1 MGGDELDLDE
11 KNVSPESILEGLD
24 ICLKNNNFQ
33 FGNTTYQ
40 QISGVGTGL
49 KLAPPYACLG
59 MGQYEQIAFN
69 SNQPLLDLVLLWKR
83 YIDDVFGLF
92 KGTEQ
97 EFESFVYWLNS
108 LMTGV
113 VKFTSKISYSHVE
126 FLDLMIKIENG
137 KLNTDLFIKPSNL
150 QLYLNYNSNSL

>member
-1 MGGDELDLDE
+1 MVGDELDLDE
-11 KNVSPESILEGLD
+11 KNVSPELILEGLN

-40 QISGVGTGL
+40 QISGVGTVL
-49 KLAPPYACLG
+49 KLAPPYTCLG

-92 KGTEQ
+92 
-97 EFESFVYWLNS
+97 
-108 LMTGV
+108 
-113 VKFTSKISYSHVE
+113 
-126 FLDLMIKIENG
+126 
-137 KLNTDLFIKPSNL
+137 
-150 QLYLNYNSNSL
+150 

>member
-1 MGGDELDLDE
+1 MRSQVGLITLDVEKMYNTMTEDLAFGGTAKYLEKRTQQMVGDELDLDE
-11 KNVSPESILEGLD
+11 KNVSPESILEGLN

-33 FGNTTYQ
+33 FGNT
-40 QISGVGTGL
+40 ISGVGTVL

-92 KGTEQ
+92 
-97 EFESFVYWLNS
+97 
-108 LMTGV
+108 
-113 VKFTSKISYSHVE
+113 
-126 FLDLMIKIENG
+126 
-137 KLNTDLFIKPSNL
+137 
-150 QLYLNYNSNSL
+150 